1 MILTPPTYSRMPG
14 GLGLPGSGMQMPIH
28 PQHLHSPFGPNM
40 GMDMGIHPGMVHPG
54 MVHPGMTQNDPFGFM
69 NMNPGMPMMQ
79 SYPYP
84 ELSGLSSMPMSSLFG
99 PRPRRRRSSYQ
110 DLYSY
115 GGGSGLGRS
124 SSRYLDPYDM
134 FDDIFDESDL
144 YLDDYD
150 DIDDPLMLYM
160 RMARGGGGG
169 GGGRRGGRRGGR
181 YGRGMGYRGFFD

>member
-1 MILTPPTYSRMPG
+1 
-14 GLGLPGSGMQMPIH
+14 MQMPVH

-40 GMDMGIHPGMVHPG
+40 GMGMDMGMHPGM
-54 MVHPGMTQNDPFGFM
+54 MHPGMTQHDPFNFM
-69 NMNPGMPMMQ
+69 NTNPGMPMMQ
-79 SYPYP
+79 PYPYP
-84 ELSGLSSMPMSSLFG
+84 ELSGLNSMPMSSLFG

-115 GGGSGLGRS
+115 GGGGGLGRS

-144 YLDDYD
+144 YPDDYD

-169 GGGRRGGRRGGR
+169 GGRRGGRRGGR
-181 YGRGMGYRGFFD
+181 YGRGMGYGSFFD

>member
-1 MILTPPTYSRMPG
+1 MPG
-14 GLGLPGSGMQMPIH
+14 GLGLSGPGMQFPVH
-28 PQHLHSPFGPNM
+28 PQQLHGAFDPDMS
-40 GMDMGIHPGMVHPG
+40 MDMGVGMHSGMIHPGMVHPG
-54 MVHPGMTQNDPFGFM
+54 MMHPGMTQHDPFGSM

-84 ELSGLSSMPMSSLFG
+84 ELGGLNPMTLLRAHS
-99 PRPRRRRSSYQ
+99 RRRRSPYH
-110 DLYSY
+110 DHYSY
-115 GGGSGLGRS
+115 GGSGLGRS

-134 FDDIFDESDL
+134 FDDIFDDSEL

-169 GGGRRGGRRGGR
+169 RRSGRRGGR
-181 YGRGMGYRGFFD
+181 YGRGMGYRSFFD